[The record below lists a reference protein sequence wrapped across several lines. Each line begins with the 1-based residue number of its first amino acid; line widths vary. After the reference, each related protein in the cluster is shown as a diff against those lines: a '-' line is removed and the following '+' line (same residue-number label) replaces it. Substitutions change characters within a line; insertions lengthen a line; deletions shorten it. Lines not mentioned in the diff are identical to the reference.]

1 MRNVFPFPY
10 ESKSQPLQVARNC
23 RPEDSTIFFSPV
35 PFTLRSSDMDSLSQ
49 LTRNLSDL
57 SRFVLLR
64 FRGHGWRTQLDTSFA
79 WSEQRVVEKGLGI
92 TSKRPS
98 QNYGRSWIDHFT
110 GGPRQPQDECTNL
123 AVVRPNKNLRTFSTE

>member
-64 FRGHGWRTQLDTSFA
+64 FREHGQRTQLTQALLA
-79 WSEQRVVEKGLGI
+79 WSRELSE
-92 TSKRPS
+92 
-98 QNYGRSWIDHFT
+98 
-110 GGPRQPQDECTNL
+110 E
-123 AVVRPNKNLRTFSTE
+123 A